1 MVVNHQTNKAEIWHY
16 DKWGGWQPIKAT
28 KLTVLLFI
36 YSREMVTAFDLME
49 QFDYTYISAHCR
61 LSELKKEGFI
71 QRTGGGHWCLSDKG
85 YDKLDH
91 SGSLK
96 SQADEKLRRERQAEG
111 RVWYIED
118 GKVRMARNIDEMLL
132 TLAEAK
138 KVIREL
144 KEARLT

>member
-1 MVVNHQTNKAEIWHY
+1 LVINHQKDKEKIWHY
-16 DKWGGWQPIKAT
+16 DRWGGWQLIKAT

-36 YSREMVTAFDLME
+36 YEREMVTAFDLIQ

-61 LSELKKEGFI
+61 LSELKREGFI
-71 QRTGGGHWCLSDKG
+71 QRIGGGHWCLSDRG

-91 SGSLK
+91 SGVLK
-96 SQADEKLRRERQAEG
+96 GKADETLRRERQEEG
-111 RVWYIED
+111 RVWFIENN
-118 GKVRMARNIDEMLL
+118 KMRMAKNVGEMLL

-138 KVIREL
+138 KAIREL

>member
-1 MVVNHQTNKAEIWHY
+1 MVVNHQTNKEKIWHY

-36 YSREMVTAFDLME
+36 YDREMVTAFDLME

-61 LSELKKEGFI
+61 LSDLKKEGFI
-71 QRTGGGHWCLSDKG
+71 QRTGAGHWCLSDRG
-85 YDKLDH
+85 FDKLDH

-96 SQADEKLRRERQAEG
+96 SKADEVVRLKRQAEG

-118 GKVRMARNIDEMLL
+118 NKMRMAKTVGEMLL
-132 TLAEAK
+132 TLVEAK
-138 KVIREL
+138 EAIREL
-144 KEARLT
+144 KEAR